1 MLVVV
6 TASLQWGCIS
16 LSPSSSRPVR
26 CSIDVTAAPSLRP
39 WGHCGVPHSGIGPFA
54 AVVALEH
61 LGCGALG
68 FVQSTCS
75 CSTPALLLSAAIQPA
90 PHNCSLP
97 KPSSSGMA
105 CRRSARLSCC
115 CCQEVCRGENP
126 CEGPT
131 PQLLYTH
138 PAQVQGG
145 CSELQGMGGAKARLH
160 PQPSAG
166 SGKPKPGAVKMG
178 GSHPIRG
185 LRTQAVPHHGSQIRS
200 ACDKISS

>member
-1 MLVVV
+1 MESHTLALGHLLLWCTWVC
-6 TASLQWGCIS
+6 SEHLLLQHS
-16 LSPSSSRPVR
+16 SPSAVS
-26 CSIDVTAAPSLRP
+26 C
-39 WGHCGVPHSGIGPFA
+39 HSA
-54 AVVALEH
+54 
-61 LGCGALG
+61 
-68 FVQSTCS
+68 
-75 CSTPALLLSAAIQPA
+75 STPQLL
-90 PHNCSLP
+90 
-97 KPSSSGMA
+97 PSKAFLLWHG
-105 CRRSARLSCC
+105 CRCSARLSCC

-145 CSELQGMGGAKARLH
+145 CSELQGLGGAKAQLH

-185 LRTQAVPHHGSQIRS
+185 LQTQAVPHHGSQIRS
-200 ACDKISS
+200 A